1 MNDEP
6 APLLR
11 EARSL
16 VQGAGTLA
24 VLTGAGMSAESGIAT
39 FRDAQTGLWARFD
52 PAQLASPEGFRANP
66 SLVWDWYAERRKG
79 VQRAQP
85 NAGHLA
91 LAQFERAHRGRVSV
105 VTQNVDDLHQRAG
118 SLDVIRL
125 HGDILQDLWL
135 DEGRCRPCD
144 MGRAVPG
151 SPPRCAACGN
161 LVRPGV
167 VWFGEMLPA
176 EALSRADL
184 LARSC
189 DVMLVVGTSG
199 AVYPA
204 AGLAHTARRA
214 GAKVI
219 IVNPEPSEIDDE
231 ARLLLRGTAARIL
244 PVLLQTE

>member
-1 MNDEP
+1 MNEP
-6 APLLR
+6 APLR
-11 EARSL
+11 EARAW
-16 VQGAGTLA
+16 VHAAGTLA

-39 FRDAQTGLWARFD
+39 FRDAQTGLWAKFD

-66 SLVWDWYAERRKG
+66 SLVWDWYAERRQG

-85 NAGHLA
+85 NAGHVA
-91 LAQFERAHRGRVSV
+91 LAQYESTHRGRVSI

-118 SLDVIRL
+118 SRDVIRL
-125 HGDILQDLWL
+125 HGDILQDIWL

-144 MGRAVPG
+144 MSRVAPG
-151 SPPRCAACGN
+151 GPPRCAACGN

-167 VWFGEMLPA
+167 VWFGEMLPT
-176 EALSRADL
+176 EALSRAEL
-184 LARSC
+184 LAQSC
-189 DVMLVVGTSG
+189 DVMLVIGTSG

-219 IVNPEPSEIDDE
+219 ILNPEPSEIDDD
-231 ARLLLRGTAARIL
+231 AHLLLRGTAARIL
-244 PVLLQTE
+244 PALLQTQ